1 MNLRRRSEAW
11 MRAAWLPHQS
21 CIRGSVSSSHAFSE
35 IPPITTPFSGRSK
48 PGKAHLAKPR
58 QAPFERQDASCQ
70 REEVASA
77 APKRSSPPLAKARR
91 PPPPTRRTAHGLR
104 ARNCTGSLELCAE
117 MGAAGSYRWFFSWRR
132 SHWRSVV
139 AARRNDASERA
150 HVGVTCVS

>member
-1 MNLRRRSEAW
+1 MASTTSRRGNPIPKNEALRLTFTLSTTTVFRNSRRPWGQTIEPTSKPLENTDFTLAHSMNLRRRSEAW

-70 REEVASA
+70 RAEVGIGQRAETPSA
-77 APKRSSPPLAKARR
+77 ISS
-91 PPPPTRRTAHGLR
+91 
-104 ARNCTGSLELCAE
+104 
-117 MGAAGSYRWFFSWRR
+117 
-132 SHWRSVV
+132 
-139 AARRNDASERA
+139 
-150 HVGVTCVS
+150 